1 MGKDKQEKVNSI
13 VVLAKLLDCIIG
25 SDAISDEFVHILDHT
40 LFQTLFSIVSAN
52 MSSET
57 YKAILKILVI
67 DISGTIFR
75 DKDDSIEK
83 YLPLYESLIE
93 YLDVI
98 DIITSKLFLQDNKI
112 TFNSIKLVTDL
123 ITKSLKFEYS
133 GIITLAGRLKHVTF
147 FSTVGNLLETDD
159 KASIEAIENLK
170 VAYHKLNQYLGAT
183 AFDMS
188 IKSHQTMLN
197 NLFIFLETSLNEYGT
212 PATTEEYV
220 KAGFTDNPRQF
231 VVENFSI
238 LLAMNLKVFL
248 KDPNFTFK
256 KRFHEELMMSDH
268 ARTFPLYQFI
278 SKCTDLWTDIFEKK
292 NDFPKI
298 NSAILSWDLMIY
310 YTMNHGLVLWQETR
324 AQLDNK
330 VDIAKIFQLLYSNI
344 EEIEKSGQSIDE
356 ALASEGGAIG
366 DVRHFQINKIEQ
378 SLKEKWAGK
387 LFEFYKELDREVHE
401 FVREQRILKLMEG
414 NMITLN
420 SNTGS
425 NQILLRLTPNRQ
437 YLESEDN
444 SIKVP
449 VVEIVDIKIVNVG
462 GATGVDKKS
471 LVSIKTNLYR
481 ITLVGKENK
490 HLLSF
495 FSDSQSAF
503 DGLTMM
509 LGKGSVSEET
519 TKQID
524 TLIEIRSKTQLL
536 DLNEIDDSD
545 DEEDEA
551 DEDADEVLE
560 DLLEVINED
569 FYYK

>member
-1 MGKDKQEKVNSI
+1 
-13 VVLAKLLDCIIG
+13 
-25 SDAISDEFVHILDHT
+25 
-40 LFQTLFSIVSAN
+40 
-52 MSSET
+52 
-57 YKAILKILVI
+57 
-67 DISGTIFR
+67 
-75 DKDDSIEK
+75 
-83 YLPLYESLIE
+83 
-93 YLDVI
+93 
-98 DIITSKLFLQDNKI
+98 
-112 TFNSIKLVTDL
+112 
-123 ITKSLKFEYS
+123 
-133 GIITLAGRLKHVTF
+133 
-147 FSTVGNLLETDD
+147 
-159 KASIEAIENLK
+159 
-170 VAYHKLNQYLGAT
+170 
-183 AFDMS
+183 
-188 IKSHQTMLN
+188 
-197 NLFIFLETSLNEYGT
+197 
-212 PATTEEYV
+212 
-220 KAGFTDNPRQF
+220 
-231 VVENFSI
+231 
-238 LLAMNLKVFL
+238 
-248 KDPNFTFK
+248 
-256 KRFHEELMMSDH
+256 
-268 ARTFPLYQFI
+268 
-278 SKCTDLWTDIFEKK
+278 
-292 NDFPKI
+292 
-298 NSAILSWDLMIY
+298 
-310 YTMNHGLVLWQETR
+310 
-324 AQLDNK
+324 
-330 VDIAKIFQLLYSNI
+330 
-344 EEIEKSGQSIDE
+344 
-356 ALASEGGAIG
+356 
-366 DVRHFQINKIEQ
+366 
-378 SLKEKWAGK
+378 
-387 LFEFYKELDREVHE
+387 
-401 FVREQRILKLMEG
+401 
-414 NMITLN
+414 MITLN

-490 HLLSF
+490 HILSF